1 MKATRDLLAGISN
14 SVWSALVGLAV
25 VPFYL
30 KYLGIEAYGLIGFFA
45 TTQALLQLLDMGLAP
60 TINREV
66 ARYTALGNARG
77 VAPLLHTLSW
87 VYWSIAAGI
96 ALLGYAFAPV
106 VADHWLNAN
115 GLTRQA
121 LHESVVLLAFVV
133 ACRWPIGLYQGVLM
147 GSHRLGTASMLN
159 MLMVTL
165 GNGGAVV
172 ILALVSPT
180 VQAFF
185 LWQAAVGLTYAVA
198 MRYAAWSVIGGK
210 ISTHFDMEAIRRV
223 WRFSAGMSGVAIS
236 AIVLMQLDKILLSK
250 MLPLQSFGQ
259 YALAGV
265 VASGLYVLLTPTFN
279 LIYPRLSAL
288 VAQGNEA
295 EVARLY
301 SVGTRLLTAVL
312 FPIAA
317 GASVFSYELLLLW
330 TGDAVIAANS
340 SPVVS
345 LFLVGTALNGAM
357 HFPYALQLAY
367 GQTRLPLQINCILL
381 AALVPLITFLAIR
394 YGAVGGAAS
403 WVALNTLYLLV
414 GTWLT
419 HRVLLCGDGWR
430 WLTRDVLVALATS
443 AFVVGGFGTLIRT
456 LPVSAAVMLS
466 LGAIVVV
473 ICSFGLVAISAESRR
488 LVAQA
493 FFSQSTVVEPLVM
506 LRGDQPTRS

>member
-1 MKATRDLLAGISN
+1 MKATRDLLAGVLN
-14 SVWSALVGLAV
+14 SGWSALIGLAV

-66 ARYTALGNARG
+66 ARYSALGNVRE

-87 VYWSIAAGI
+87 VYWSIAVAI
-96 ALLGYAFAPV
+96 ALLGYAFAPF
-106 VADHWLNAN
+106 VADHWLNAK

-147 GSHRLGTASMLN
+147 GSHRLGTASVLN

-165 GNGGAVV
+165 GNGGAVM

-185 LWQAAVGLTYAVA
+185 LWQAAIGLLYAFA
-198 MRYAAWSVIGGK
+198 MRYAAWVAIGGT
-210 ISTHFDMEAIRRV
+210 IRSSFDLDQIKRV
-223 WRFSAGMSGVAIS
+223 WRFSAGMSGVAVS
-236 AIVLMQLDKILLSK
+236 GIVLMQLDKVLLSK
-250 MLPLQSFGQ
+250 ILPLQSFGQ
-259 YALAGV
+259 YALASV
-265 VASGLYVLLTPTFN
+265 VAGGLYILLTPTFN

-288 VAQGNEA
+288 VAQGNET

-301 SVGTRLLTAVL
+301 SDGTRLLTAVL

-317 GASVFSYELLLLW
+317 GASVFSHEVLLLW
-330 TGDAVIAANS
+330 TGNADIAANS

-367 GQTRLPLQINCILL
+367 GQTRLPLLVNGILL

-403 WVALNTLYLLV
+403 WAALNAIYLLV

-419 HRVLLCGDGWR
+419 HRVLLRGSGLR
-430 WLTRDVLVALATS
+430 WLTRDVLGALATS
-443 AFVVGGFGTLIRT
+443 ALFVGGIGTAIRT
-456 LPVSAAVMLS
+456 LPLTATAMLA
-466 LGAIVVV
+466 LGAVVV
-473 ICSFGLVAISAESRR
+473 IVCSLGLIALSAQSRR
-488 LVAQA
+488 LVSQA
-493 FFSQSTVVEPLVM
+493 LFRQRAVIEPMVV
-506 LRGDQPTRS
+506 LRSDQLNRS